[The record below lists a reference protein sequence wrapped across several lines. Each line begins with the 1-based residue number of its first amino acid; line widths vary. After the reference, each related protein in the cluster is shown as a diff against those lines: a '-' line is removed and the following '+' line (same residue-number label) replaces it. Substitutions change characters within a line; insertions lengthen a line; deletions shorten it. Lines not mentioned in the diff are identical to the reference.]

1 MSRHLG
7 RGLRRHLGRRLSRHL
22 GRGLSRHLGRRLSRH
37 LGRGLGWYLGRGLSR
52 HLGRGLGWHLGR
64 RLVGILVGQTVP
76 VGSFAVPNVLT
87 LGPFQFGLPIVR
99 CSEEQIGTVPLSVTT
114 MFLKKPG
121 GKHVCDSSPYAKASE
136 KPLPES

>member
-1 MSRHLG
+1 MVGDFVGILVG
-7 RGLRRHLGRRLSRHL
+7 DLVGILVGDLVGILVGDL
-22 GRGLSRHLGRRLSRH
+22 VGILVGDLVGILVGDLVGI
-37 LGRGLGWYLGRGLSR
+37 LVGDLVGILVGD
-52 HLGRGLGWHLGR
+52 
-64 RLVGILVGQTVP
+64 LVGILVGQTVP
-76 VGSFAVPNVLT
+76 VGPLAAPNVLT